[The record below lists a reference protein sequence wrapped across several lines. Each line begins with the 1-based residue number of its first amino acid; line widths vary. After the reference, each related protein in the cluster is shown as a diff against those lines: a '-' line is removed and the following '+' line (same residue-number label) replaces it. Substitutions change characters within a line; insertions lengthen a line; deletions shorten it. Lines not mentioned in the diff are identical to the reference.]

1 MDRSVHYGGALRWG
15 RAPPIS
21 TGSTTSTYSRKV
33 PISMRHRFRFTAAL
47 LATGLLVAGCGDA
60 PKKATKA
67 TDEYHTSI
75 DLKKGFDPNA
85 NFTYG
90 YVQYASSW
98 DPIESV
104 TGGDF
109 TFFAPVYDRLLQQ
122 DDDGKVEPM
131 LATEFTPAADLASM
145 TLKLREGL
153 TFSDGTPFDATAVQ
167 FNLDRAR
174 AKNSKISGEL
184 YQITSVDVVDP
195 LTVKINVNGGLG
207 SLATGLTGRAGM
219 MVSPAAAQAG
229 TIQTQPV
236 GVGPY
241 VTTEIVPGDHVA
253 YKRTDGYWEPDAQNV
268 ATMTYKLITDDNTRY
283 NALMAGQLD
292 GASLNPD
299 QLASAEKEGLAV
311 ITKPSAIFVY
321 LALNTSK
328 GQLGDPEVRKALNM
342 AIDRKAISEGMYD
355 GHCTPQIQPFPETS
369 PGYSK
374 KIGDGLD
381 VFPYDPKA
389 AKKILEEKGVKD
401 LEITSVS
408 PNVTIYTKFGE
419 VIQAQLKE
427 VGITV
432 NVKSV
437 PAAQVVQDFSIDK
450 SVEATSSVFTGINDP
465 DALSGRYLQPKAL
478 FNPGGAEYPELM
490 KYAAEGAAV
499 LDPAERSKAYEKM
512 MDAWVDSPPH
522 MLPVCMVHL
531 AAAFQTNVSG
541 VSQTASGAANL
552 RDVAVAKK

>member
-1 MDRSVHYGGALRWG
+1 MGH
-15 RAPPIS
+15 APLIS
-21 TGSTTSTYSRKV
+21 PGGSTSTLRKV
-33 PISMRHRFRFTAAL
+33 PITMRHRFRLTAAL
-47 LATGLLVAGCGDA
+47 LSAGLLVAGCGDA
-60 PKKATKA
+60 PKSKTKA
-67 TDEYHTSI
+67 TDQYPTSI

-122 DDDGKVEPM
+122 DGDGKVEPM
-131 LATEFTPAADLASM
+131 LATEFTPADDLKSM

-153 TFSDGTPFDATAVQ
+153 TFSDGTPFDASAVQ

-174 AKNSKISGEL
+174 GQGSKVSGEL
-184 YQITSVDVVDP
+184 YQISSIDVVDP

-207 SLATGLTGRAGM
+207 SLATALTARGGM

-229 TIQTQPV
+229 IIKTEPV
-236 GVGPY
+236 GVGAY
-241 VTTEIVPGDHVA
+241 VATEIVPGDHVS
-253 YKRTDGYWEPDAQNV
+253 YKKTEGYWDPDGQRV
-268 ATMTYKLITDDNTRY
+268 ATMTYKLIKEDNTRY
-283 NALMAGQLD
+283 NALMAGELD

-299 QLASAEKEGLAV
+299 QLDGAEKEGLGI
-311 ITKPSAIFVY
+311 ITKPSAIFLY
-321 LALNTSK
+321 LALNTAK
-328 GQLGDPEVRKALNM
+328 GPLGDPEVRKALNM
-342 AIDRKAISEGMYD
+342 AIDREAISQGMYD

-381 VFPYDPKA
+381 VFPHDPEA

-419 VIQAQLKE
+419 VIQDQLKD
-427 VGITV
+427 VGIKV

-437 PAAQVVQDFSIDK
+437 PAAEVVQDFAIDK
-450 SVEATSSVFTGINDP
+450 SVDATSSVFTGINDP
-465 DALSGRYLQPKAL
+465 DALAGRYLQPKAL
-478 FNPGGAEYPELM
+478 FNPGGADYPELM
-490 KYAAEGAAV
+490 KYAAEGAAS
-499 LDPAERSKAYEKM
+499 LDPATRSKAYAKM
-512 MDAWVDSPPH
+512 MDQWVDSPPH
-522 MLPVCMVHL
+522 MLPVCMIHL
-531 AAAFQTNVSG
+531 AAAFQDNVSG
-541 VSQTASGAANL
+541 VEQTSSGAADL
-552 RDVAVAKK
+552 RGVAVAKK